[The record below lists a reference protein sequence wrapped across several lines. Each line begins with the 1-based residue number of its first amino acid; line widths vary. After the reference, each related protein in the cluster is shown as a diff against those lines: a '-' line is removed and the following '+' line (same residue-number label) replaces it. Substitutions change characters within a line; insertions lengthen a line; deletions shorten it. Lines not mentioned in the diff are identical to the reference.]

1 MVSRLLPLLFIGML
15 TACSVTP
22 LQHLTPLESNTRVPA
37 EQSADCHELVKAI
50 YLKDNFAQDLEKAL
64 VEKKLLKFSNKFVTI
79 QHPRLDWINRVRIS
93 FNKSLKNWNNNKYPA
108 FYSFSDED
116 VLPHAKQ
123 YFETINSMITPDMAV
138 APEATKNY
146 EMINSWMKAFENYQ
160 KDIDN
165 LLEERISLQFNL
177 ALLKKLKIKSDVQDV
192 KFVYRKN
199 GKSVEEV
206 VTIRKSD
213 KDKNYH
219 IKRLKTE
226 ITNMDG
232 SLFKNGRIKE
242 RVIRQAM
249 LMDMLTILQREFE
262 YSLKN
267 MELPNPELIK
277 EFNRINELIA
287 TAEFEPMTYGVY
299 RVTNSVFLKEVA
311 TLTRFNV
318 VFKYIT
324 SPLTTLKEIA
334 ETYIHNRKVMRADMT
349 EEEKIG
355 VFKRIYLKLTNLTPK
370 QVVVSSSLGV
380 AAVIGYNRY
389 FTLGDVA
396 TVEEQN
402 KVDEV
407 LAVESAAG
415 HREQLERSKLE
426 DTKRVGEH
434 HEVIEVQIEELTRR

>member
-1 MVSRLLPLLFIGML
+1 MLSRIVPLIIIGLL

-22 LQHLTPLESNTRVPA
+22 LQHQTLHEPYSRMPA
-37 EQSADCHELVKAI
+37 EQSDDCIGLVKAI
-50 YLKDNFAQDLEKAL
+50 YLKDNFEQDLEKAL
-64 VEKKLLKFSNKFVTI
+64 IDKKLLKFSNKYVTI

-116 VLPHAKQ
+116 VIPHAKQ
-123 YFETINSMITPDMAV
+123 YFETINSMVTPDMAV
-138 APEATKNY
+138 APDATKNL
-146 EMINSWMKAFENYQ
+146 EMINSWIKSFENYQ
-160 KDIDN
+160 ADVDN

-177 ALLKKLKIKSDVQDV
+177 SLLKKLKIKADVQDV
-192 KFVYRKN
+192 KFIYRKN
-199 GKSVEEV
+199 GKTVEDI

-219 IKRLKTE
+219 IKRLKSE
-226 ITNMDG
+226 ISNMDG

-262 YSLKN
+262 HSLKN
-267 MELPNPELIK
+267 MELPNPELVK
-277 EFNRINELIA
+277 ELNRLNDLI
-287 TAEFEPMTYGVY
+287 TNSDFQPMTYGIY
-299 RVTNSVFLKEVA
+299 RVTNKVFLKEVA

-324 SPLTTLKEIA
+324 SPLSTLKEIA
-334 ETYIHNRKVMRADMT
+334 ETYIHNRRAMRADMT

-380 AAVIGYNRY
+380 TAVIGYNRY
-389 FTLGDVA
+389 FTLGDVSA
-396 TVEEQN
+396 VEEQN

-407 LAVESAAG
+407 LTVETGEG
-415 HREQLERSKLE
+415 HREQLERSRLE
-426 DTKRVGEH
+426 DTKRVEQH
-434 HEVIEVQIEELTRR
+434 HEVVEVQIEELTRK